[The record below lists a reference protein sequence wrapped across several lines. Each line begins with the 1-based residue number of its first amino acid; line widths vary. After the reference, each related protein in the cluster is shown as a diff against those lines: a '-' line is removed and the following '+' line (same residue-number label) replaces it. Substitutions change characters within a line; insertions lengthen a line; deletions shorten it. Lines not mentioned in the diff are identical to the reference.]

1 VRIIILV
8 EVSHLRGG
16 GVTGGRGQS
25 GVDLA
30 KVFRALS
37 DPTRLAIYQAI
48 RSGGG
53 GVYSPEQLE
62 NSISGIAARFAVSLS
77 TVSHHIK
84 ELRNAGLVRCEKR
97 GQTVY
102 CSPNLEILEV
112 VARFVGGGKE

>member
-1 VRIIILV
+1 MA
-8 EVSHLRGG
+8 GG
-16 GVTGGRGQS
+16 AKRS

-53 GVYSPEQLE
+53 GAYTPEQLGD
-62 NSISGIAARFAVSLS
+62 SISEIAARFSVSLS

-102 CSPNLEILEV
+102 CSASTEILGE
-112 VARFVGGGKE
+112 VARFLGGGQG

>member
-1 VRIIILV
+1 M
-8 EVSHLRGG
+8 
-16 GVTGGRGQS
+16 TGGRGKAE
-25 GVDLA
+25 VDLA
-30 KVFRALS
+30 RVFRALS

-62 NSISGIAARFAVSLS
+62 SSISGIAARFSVSLS

-84 ELRNAGLVRCEKR
+84 ELRNADLVRCHKR

-102 CSPNLEILEV
+102 CTPNTEILEEV
-112 VARFVGGGKE
+112 ERFLRGVKK

>member
-1 VRIIILV
+1 M
-8 EVSHLRGG
+8 
-16 GVTGGRGQS
+16 TGGRGQS